1 MKETSK
7 MIASTVREL
16 SITVS
21 AGLHTP
27 DSGSIINSMEKG
39 HSTINFQLSS
49 TVHLTTAI
57 SIKLINAGSSSKV
70 FNALFRIFRE

>member
-7 MIASTVREL
+7 MIASTGREL

-21 AGLHTP
+21 TGLHTP

-39 HSTINFQLSS
+39 HSTINFQPNS
-49 TVHLTTAI
+49 TVHSITVI
-57 SIKLINAGSSSKV
+57 SIKLINAGSNSKV
-70 FNALFRIFRE
+70 FDTLFRIICK